1 MFNNIPP
8 ITRNLII
15 LNIVVYV
22 VTNFFLY
29 GLHRPELY
37 SILSAFYPGSPN
49 FESWQIITHMFMHA
63 PFDDGSGILHILFNM
78 FTLFSFGPILEQ
90 SLGDKKYLI
99 LYFLS
104 GLGAFVLF
112 NLWNFIEI
120 QQLTQTLESFGVDPS
135 DIYQQADF
143 NYTGNVFF
151 SNKTPETFALSE
163 ELFKSLRTPMLGAS
177 GAIFG
182 VIAAFATLYPE
193 ARIGIMFIPIPVKV
207 KYVLP
212 IVVIGSIYLGVT
224 SSGDGIAHLAHVGGA
239 IVGFILAKIWK
250 KHLYRFN

>member
-15 LNIVVYV
+15 INVVVFIASFLLPQLNDIFAAY
-22 VTNFFLY
+22 
-29 GLHRPELY
+29 
-37 SILSAFYPGSPN
+37 YPFSPN
-49 FESWQIITHMFMHA
+49 FKSWQIITHMFMH
-63 PFDDGSGILHILFNM
+63 GSIMHILFNM

-104 GLGAFVLF
+104 GLGAFFLF
-112 NLWNFIEI
+112 NLWNFVEVQKII
-120 QQLTQTLESFGVDPS
+120 SDMQTLGLNPS
-135 DIYQQADF
+135 EIFRKADI
-143 NYTGNVFF
+143 NYVGDLKINATTVEGQ
-151 SNKTPETFALSE
+151 ELSQK
-163 ELFKSLRTPMLGAS
+163 LYIALRTPMVGAS

-182 VIAAFATLYPE
+182 VIAAFATLYPD
-193 ARIGIMFIPIPVKV
+193 AKIGIMFIPIPVKV

-212 IVVIGSIYLGVT
+212 IIVVGSIYLGVF
-224 SSGDGIAHLAHVGGA
+224 GEGGNIAHLAHVGGA
-239 IVGFILAKIWK
+239 IVGFILARIWR